1 MLKENSSEEY
11 RNKKDF
17 LTAEKQTIDAGSL
30 WRRNGNKLILVDD
43 DNYVET
49 ELDLTLFEIA
59 N

>member
-17 LTAEKQTIDAGSL
+17 QTAEKQTIDAGSL
-30 WRRNGNKLILVDD
+30 WRKNGNKLILVDD

-49 ELDLTLFEIA
+49 EIDLTLFEIA